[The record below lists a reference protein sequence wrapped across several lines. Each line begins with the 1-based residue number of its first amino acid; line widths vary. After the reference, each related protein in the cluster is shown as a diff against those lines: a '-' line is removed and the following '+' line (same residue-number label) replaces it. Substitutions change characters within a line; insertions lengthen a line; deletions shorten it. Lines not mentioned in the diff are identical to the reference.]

1 MLACLLFC
9 LLACYGFRKH
19 RDGFKLAKTTFRRKR
34 NDILN
39 PRAGWKRLPAKRME
53 RKAAAP
59 TGTASFIVA
68 CTAGAAPPPPPL
80 YEDAPPPDPTNVL
93 AIDAG
98 AAPAAAAATEAL
110 EAPALLPTP
119 TTPMR
124 PSAAAALEENHRERE
139 RVLRQIEAETAK
151 VMGRMR
157 ARSVWSRMDEVKLE
171 AERAERE
178 AAEAAKRQ
186 EEEAVARR
194 ERLEQLVARRRV
206 QEEAAE
212 RALRLEREEMEA
224 EAARFAVGDYSHSR
238 LIPIERALSRPST
251 PPPEAATATDTD
263 APSAGLFGS
272 LFSAWGLGGSG
283 SSSSPSSAI
292 DGAGAGTRSPGTRSP
307 VPGGSVNGGSGR
319 SSPIED
325 SSLDGPIQIWK
336 DHSPDGAFAVFHQLM
351 GPTAVFHPAV
361 SRASVAGSVSG
372 GSGRSS
378 PTGYIGGSSSIG
390 SSGSGA
396 PSVMMHD
403 ATFVSLLAEELA
415 ACHRAHG
422 AAEVKLY
429 SAKAGHDARLVGEAL
444 AEIKAIQQRIEQLQR
459 AKALAAGHLVQ
470 LPKSA
475 RAKTSFSPSEREL
488 RVHHAAPEGWGRAP
502 SSRSGTDRI
511 PASRASSSRGSRG
524 SSAASAVSARRLQ
537 RQKERDQKRIRTNTT
552 SRR

>member
-1 MLACLLFC
+1 
-9 LLACYGFRKH
+9 
-19 RDGFKLAKTTFRRKR
+19 
-34 NDILN
+34 
-39 PRAGWKRLPAKRME
+39 ME
-53 RKAAAP
+53 HMAAAP
-59 TGTASFIVA
+59 PGTASFIVA

-80 YEDAPPPDPTNVL
+80 FEDAPPPDPTNAL

-98 AAPAAAAATEAL
+98 AAPAAAAAAEAL
-110 EAPALLPTP
+110 DAPALLPTP

-139 RVLRQIEAETAK
+139 RMLRQIEAETAK

-206 QEEAAE
+206 QDEAAE
-212 RALRLEREEMEA
+212 RALRLEREEMEE

-251 PPPEAATATDTD
+251 PPPEASTATATEY
-263 APSAGLFGS
+263 APSAGLLGS
-272 LFSAWGLGGSG
+272 LFSAWGLGGS

-292 DGAGAGTRSPGTRSP
+292 DGAGASTRSPGTKSP

-325 SSLDGPIQIWK
+325 SSLDGPIQFWK
-336 DHSPDGAFAVFHQLM
+336 DHSPEGAFAVFQQLM

-372 GSGRSS
+372 GSGRNS
-378 PTGYIGGSSSIG
+378 PTGYMGGSSSIG

-396 PSVMMHD
+396 ASVTIQD
-403 ATFVSLLAEELA
+403 ASFISLLADELA

-459 AKALAAGHLVQ
+459 AKALSAGHLVH

-511 PASRASSSRGSRG
+511 PVSRASSSRGSRG
-524 SSAASAVSARRLQ
+524 NSAASAVSARRLQ